1 MSDIHALSGAYAIDA
16 LDDIERAQ
24 FERHLAKC
32 AECRA
37 EVESLREASAMLAET
52 TAVEPPPT
60 CAGCSPTSRPCAR
73 CRRSRSPEVP
83 AGEATGDAAA
93 DTAGATAGH
102 TRWAHRW
109 GHHWGHHWGPRRG
122 RPREP
127 DTAAGGN
134 VRRCVPAVA
143 SSGVW
148 WPRPPWSPCSVR
160 PPQSQRP
167 WTDDTS
173 QAPRNLS
180 AAERVQRAPDAVKV
194 TQEIEGGGE
203 AVWASKALNRVVVQ
217 TRDLPPL
224 PGEGLRDVAAGQPR
238 RHGPRGPDGLEDR
251 TVVLEGDVASAVAA
265 GITVEPA
272 AGSTVPTSEPVALFP
287 FENA

>member
-52 TAVEPPPT
+52 TAIEPP
-60 CAGCSPTSRPCAR
+60 ADL
-73 CRRSRSPEVP
+73 RSRLLADIKTVRPLPPVTEVPEVP
-83 AGEATGDAAA
+83 AGEATGDTGGGTTG
-93 DTAGATAGH
+93 DTTGHTAGVHAEGA
-102 TRWAHRW
+102 
-109 GHHWGHHWGPRRG
+109 PE
-122 RPREP
+122 EP
-127 DTAAGGN
+127 DTAAAAN
-134 VRRCVPAVA
+134 VTPLRPGRRLVRGLVAAAAVVA
-143 SSGVW
+143 ALGAGAAVW
-148 WPRPPWSPCSVR
+148 H
-160 PPQSQRP
+160 P

-173 QAPRNLS
+173 QSPRNLS
-180 AAERVQRAPDAVKV
+180 AAERVQQAPDAVKV
-194 TQEIEGGGE
+194 TQEIEGGGQ
-203 AVWASKALNRVVVQ
+203 ATVWASKSLNRVVVQ

-224 PGEGLRDVAAGQPR
+224 PQGKAYEMWLQDSRDGMVPAGLMDA
-238 RHGPRGPDGLEDR
+238 EDR
-251 TVVLEGDVASAVAA
+251 TVVLKGDVANAVAA